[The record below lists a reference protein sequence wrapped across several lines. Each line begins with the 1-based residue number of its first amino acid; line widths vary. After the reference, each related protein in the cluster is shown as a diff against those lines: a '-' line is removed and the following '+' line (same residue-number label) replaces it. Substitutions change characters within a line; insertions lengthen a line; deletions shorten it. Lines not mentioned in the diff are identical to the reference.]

1 MDKIMN
7 LIYLINIRDVIDIL
21 IVTCLIYFLLKLIT
35 NTRAEQV
42 FKGILLVLIFIKI
55 SQFLQLYTVN
65 WVFSRFISDGIIAI
79 IVLFQPEI
87 RRALQYLGVTSSIR
101 NNLNQ
106 NKEYVPETVTEII
119 TAVSSLSRQK
129 IGALII
135 IERNVGLNEI
145 VETGTR
151 IDGLVSSGL
160 LINIF
165 IPNTPLHDGAVIIK
179 GPKIKAAACFLP
191 LSDDHKISRELGT
204 RHRAGIGISEKSDCL
219 SIIVSEETGS
229 ISIAEDGNI
238 SRYLDIDTLK
248 SILLE
253 EYKPNNENNNIIISR
268 LRGQNREDED
278 NKK

>member
-253 EYKPNNENNNIIISR
+253 EYKPNNDNNLIISR
-268 LRGQNREDED
+268 LRGQNKEDE
-278 NKK
+278 NNQK

>member
-21 IVTCLIYFLLKLIT
+21 IVTYLIYFLLKLIT